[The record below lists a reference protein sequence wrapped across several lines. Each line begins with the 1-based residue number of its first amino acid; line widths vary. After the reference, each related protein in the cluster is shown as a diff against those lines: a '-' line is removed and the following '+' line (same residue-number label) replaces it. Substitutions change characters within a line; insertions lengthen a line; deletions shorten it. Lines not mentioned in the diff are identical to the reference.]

1 MSTKGS
7 SEKRKY
13 VSIENFI
20 KAYENLKN
28 KTISDVADSIGIK
41 PTAVSIRA
49 SKLRKK
55 GVNLRVFERA
65 NRSNIVERANAILA
79 DLHK

>member
-1 MSTKGS
+1 MSNKGA
-7 SEKRKY
+7 EKRKY

-20 KAYENLKN
+20 RAYENLKN
-28 KTISDVADSIGIK
+28 KTVADVANSIGIK
-41 PTAVSIRA
+41 PAAVSIRA

-65 NRSNIVERANAILA
+65 NRSNIVDKANAILA
-79 DLHK
+79 ELHK